1 MKPSLNDDNEFPDRL
16 TELILENLG
25 DTNFGGRELAK
36 LSGISRIEINRRL
49 HAAKNK
55 YINEFIREVRLQKAM
70 DLLRNEEYTVSEVGY
85 KVGFSSPSYFNKC
98 FHEYFGYP
106 PGKVEKVQGE
116 NAEETIDSPEIQK
129 HNQKKFFPRVQSFSR
144 LGYYFLAALII
155 ISAILV
161 YRKVFKRETLHDLRS
176 SDGKISVAVMPFR
189 NMTNDTTWKIWQE
202 GIQISLISSLSNLT
216 ELRVTDSESVL
227 RLLQRKG
234 FTDYASI
241 TPSVAGII
249 SKEFD
254 ANIFICGSI
263 IKAGEKIRINAQV
276 ISTDRKEV
284 LQSFEKEGP
293 EKGEMIFDKI
303 DSMRQEVENY
313 LTITFLK
320 NTDTKTAT
328 YYLDPIKSPE
338 AYKYMVSAK
347 KAERNSDF
355 STAINMYQ
363 QAIKIDSAIYDA
375 YALVAIS
382 YGSQGN
388 WKNCKEWM
396 LRYYSKYDRL
406 NVYNKLFADYLY
418 AIIFKTPTDALRY
431 VEQMIAVNDQ
441 ASYNYVNLGDEY
453 NRIFQYEKAIAG
465 YEKALEMRGTFLT
478 ETEYLS
484 LGKAYHNA
492 GNYREEKKLYK
503 KARHEY
509 PDSPC
514 LATRQAILALS
525 EGDTILANQ
534 FIREYKQLRTV
545 DSWTEAKILNGLA
558 VIYSRGGNPDK
569 AEKYYRQA
577 LSLEPVNIERLNN
590 LGFFLIDEV
599 RNVEEGLRLID
610 KALVISGD
618 SFLLLESKGWG
629 LYKQGK
635 LQEAQEFLQ
644 KSWELRVQETR
655 YDHAAYLHLEEVKK
669 ALASQKYN
677 LENLQIPQKNN

>member
-1 MKPSLNDDNEFPDRL
+1 MKPSLTDDKEFIDRL
-16 TELILENLG
+16 TELILVNLG
-25 DTNFGGRELAK
+25 DENFGGRNLAK
-36 LSGISRIEINRRL
+36 LSGLSRMEINRRL

-70 DLLRNEEYTVSEVGY
+70 DLLRNENFTVSEVGY

-106 PGKVEKVQGE
+106 PGKVEKVHGE
-116 NAEETIDSPEIQK
+116 NAEVTIDSPEIKK
-129 HNQKKFFPRVQSFSR
+129 HEQKKFFPKFQSFSGIGI
-144 LGYYFLAALII
+144 LFLIAII
-155 ISAILV
+155 VTGAILV
-161 YRKVFKRETLHDLRS
+161 YQKVLKPETLDDLRS
-176 SDGKISVAVMPFR
+176 SDGKISIAVMPFR
-189 NMTNDTTWKIWQE
+189 NMTNDTTWKIWQD
-202 GIQISLISSLSNLT
+202 GIQISLISSLSNLK

-227 RLLQRKG
+227 RLLQREG

-241 TPSVAGII
+241 TPSVAGKI

-284 LQSFEKEGP
+284 LQSFESEGP

-320 NTDTKTAT
+320 NSDPKTAT

-338 AYKYMVSAK
+338 AYKYMVSGR
-347 KAERNSDF
+347 KAERSSDF
-355 STAINMYQ
+355 STAIEMYKH
-363 QAIKIDSAIYDA
+363 AIKIDSTIYDA
-375 YALVAIS
+375 YALIAIS

-388 WKNCKEWM
+388 WNNCKEWM

-406 NVYNKLFADYLY
+406 NMYNKLWADYLY
-418 AIIFKTPTDALRY
+418 AITFKTPTDALRY
-431 VEQMIAVNDQ
+431 VEQMIVINDQ

-453 NRIFQYEKAIAG
+453 NKIFQYEKAITG
-465 YEKALEMRGTFLT
+465 YEKALEMSGTFLI
-478 ETEYLS
+478 EAGYIN
-484 LGKAYHNA
+484 LGKAYHNT
-492 GNYREEKKLYK
+492 GNYRKEKMLYK

-509 PDSPC
+509 PESAG
-514 LATRQAILALS
+514 LTARQAILALS
-525 EGDTILANQ
+525 EGDTVLANQ
-534 FIREYKQLRTV
+534 YISEYKQLPAV
-545 DSWTEAKILNGLA
+545 DSWTEAKILNELA
-558 VIYSRGGNPDK
+558 IIYSRGGNPDK

-577 LSLEPVNIERLNN
+577 LSLEPENIERLNN
-590 LGFFLIDEV
+590 LGFFLIDENRDV
-599 RNVEEGLRLID
+599 VDGLRIID
-610 KALVISGD
+610 KAQVLSRD
-618 SFLLLESKGWG
+618 NFLLLESKGWG

-644 KSWELRVQETR
+644 KSWELRVQNTR

-669 ALASQKYN
+669 AVASQKYN
-677 LENLQIPQKNN
+677 LEKLQIPQKNN